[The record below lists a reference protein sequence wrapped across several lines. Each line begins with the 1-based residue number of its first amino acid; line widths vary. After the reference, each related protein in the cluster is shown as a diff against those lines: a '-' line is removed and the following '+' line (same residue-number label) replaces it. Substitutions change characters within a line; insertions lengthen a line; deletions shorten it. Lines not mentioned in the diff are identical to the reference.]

1 MDDELEIPRGGRR
14 AAPKAA
20 EPVEIT
26 GKVRVLKAIQLNSDA
41 FKDRPQ
47 RPQKLKPG
55 DVVELL
61 PHRAAQ
67 LVEKGIVGPA

>member
-20 EPVEIT
+20 EPT
-26 GKVRVLKAIQLNSDA
+26 GKVRVLKAVQLNSDA
-41 FKDRPQ
+41 FVNRPE

-67 LVEKGIVGPA
+67 LAEKGIVGPA

>member
-41 FKDRPQ
+41 FKDRPL

-55 DVVELL
+55 DVVDLL
-61 PHRAAQ
+61 PHRAVE
-67 LVEKGIVGPA
+67 LVGKGIVSPA